1 MEILCIGNSFSQD
14 ACSYLNKVAA
24 ADDFELNTINVM
36 IGGCPLYK
44 HFQNLHTNED
54 AYGLEVNGTWSGFK
68 VALKEA
74 IISREWDV
82 VTIQQVSSKSFDY
95 STYQPYLNEV
105 IAAVRKYAPKSKLA
119 VHETWAYEEDSPR
132 LNAMGFEKQID
143 MYNALHDA
151 YGKAAKEIGADFIIP
166 SGTLF
171 QKLLNA
177 GITSLHRDS
186 FHASL
191 NYGRYA
197 LGLLWYHLLTGN
209 SVLNNSFDAYK
220 GDRMTEEEKMTIK
233 KCVEEFSI

>member
-1 MEILCIGNSFSQD
+1 MNILCIGNSFSQD
-14 ACSYLNKVAA
+14 ACSYLHKVAE
-24 ADDFELNTINVM
+24 ADGYELTTINMM
-36 IGGCPLYK
+36 IGGCTLYT
-44 HFQNLHTNED
+44 HFKNLHSGAD
-54 AYGLEVNGTWSGFK
+54 AYFLEVNGAYSNFK
-68 VALKEA
+68 VNLKEA
-74 IISREWDV
+74 LLAQEWDV
-82 VTIQQVSSKSFDY
+82 ITVQQASPKSFDY
-95 STYQPYLNEV
+95 SSYQPYLNEIV
-105 IAAVRKYAPKSKLA
+105 AAIRKYAPKSKLA
-119 VHETWAYEEDSPR
+119 VHETWAYEEGSPR

-177 GITSLHRDS
+177 GITSIHRDS

-209 SVLNNSFDAYK
+209 SILNNTFDAYQ
-220 GDRMTEEEKMTIK
+220 GDKMTEEEKMIIK